1 MSQQANQSEPDKPKE
16 PALEGSRVFLTLGD
30 QALVAQCEV
39 DCYRASGPGGQKRNK
54 TSSAVRLRHTPTGL
68 IAIANEER
76 SQHTNK
82 ARALRRLRAAIAL
95 HVRSQVD
102 PEGYEPGD
110 VLASC
115 ISARGQL
122 VVGRRDARYPQAV
135 AEILDLLTAC
145 DLRVSDAAKCLGVTT
160 ANLVKLLENDPKLW
174 DRVNQLRAA
183 VKLKP
188 LRKS

>member
-1 MSQQANQSEPDKPKE
+1 MSQHVNRPETAKPDNPS
-16 PALEGSRVFLTLGD
+16 GQGGGVFLALDD
-30 QALVAQCEV
+30 QALIAQCEV

-68 IAIANEER
+68 MAISNEDR

-95 HVRSQVD
+95 NVRGQVD
-102 PEGYEPGD
+102 PEAYAPGP

-115 ISARGQL
+115 ISTRGQL
-122 VVGRRDARYPQAV
+122 VVGMRDARYPHAV

-145 DLRVSDAAKCLGVTT
+145 DLRVSDAAKCLGVST
-160 ANLVKLLENDPKLW
+160 ANLIKLLETDPKLW
-174 DRVNQLRAA
+174 ERVNQMRTAA
-183 VKLKP
+183 KLKP
-188 LRKS
+188 LRKA

>member
-1 MSQQANQSEPDKPKE
+1 MFL
-16 PALEGSRVFLTLGD
+16 ALDD
-30 QALVAQCEV
+30 QALIAQCEV

-54 TSSAVRLRHTPTGL
+54 TSSAVRLRHLPTGL
-68 IAIANEER
+68 MAISNEDR

-82 ARALRRLRAAIAL
+82 ARALRRLRATIAL
-95 HVRSQVD
+95 NVRGELD
-102 PEGYEPGD
+102 PEGYSPGE

-135 AEILDLLTAC
+135 AEILDLLVAC
-145 DLRVSDAAKCLGVTT
+145 ELRVSDAAKCLGVST
-160 ANLVKLLENDPKLW
+160 ANLIKLLESDPKLW
-174 DRVNQLRAA
+174 DRVNQMRAA
-183 VKLKP
+183 AGLKP